1 MSKIGSINLELTEF
15 IENMGIEHTPDQ
27 LTDNERTA
35 VKIELV
41 NTIEKNSCESDCP
54 HKLMLGLL

>member
-1 MSKIGSINLELTEF
+1 
-15 IENMGIEHTPDQ
+15 MGIENTPDQ
-27 LTDNERTA
+27 LTDNERAA
-35 VKIELV
+35 VKIELI

>member
-1 MSKIGSINLELTEF
+1 MSKIGNINLELTEF
-15 IENMGIEHTPDQ
+15 IEAMGIENTPDQ
-27 LTDNERTA
+27 LTDNERAA
-35 VKIELV
+35 VKIELI